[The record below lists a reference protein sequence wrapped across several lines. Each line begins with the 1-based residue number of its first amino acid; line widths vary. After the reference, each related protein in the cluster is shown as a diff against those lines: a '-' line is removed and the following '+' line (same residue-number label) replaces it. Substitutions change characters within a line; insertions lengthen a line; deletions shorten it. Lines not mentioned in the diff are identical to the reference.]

1 MALTMDLGSW
11 EISRPRLLSHH
22 GSMSSFV
29 GLASIGGL
37 GLASVCHAGR
47 APDLPEPDPADPP
60 AIELSASGPMRSN
73 CSSLLMHHTNG
84 Y

>member
-1 MALTMDLGSW
+1 MTMDLGSW
-11 EISRPRLLSHH
+11 DMSRPRPLSHH
-22 GSMSSFV
+22 GCHSSLV
-29 GLASIGGL
+29 WRQLGGL
-37 GLASVCHAGR
+37 GLASVCRAGR

-73 CSSLLMHHTNG
+73 CSSSLLMHHTNG